1 MDDAMFQIYPRRKA
15 SDIDSINQ
23 AIFEKKNLH
32 ILCTRSLLALSF
44 RNEVTKY

>member
-23 AIFEKKNLH
+23 AIFEKKTYTYYVL
-32 ILCTRSLLALSF
+32 
-44 RNEVTKY
+44 EVYWH